1 MLLKRIKGTVFGGA
15 IGDALGTLTEE
26 MDRETVK
33 KNYGGAITDFV
44 EPSPSSVCP
53 FLKKGQYSHET
64 QMFLIALEMYAEKGK
79 IDEEFYV
86 EKLIEWVKD
95 EKNHR
100 YPAGGHIN
108 AALAYK
114 SGALPDDARV
124 KGTEIDGALP
134 AVAAGL
140 FRWDNSEEAYQEGS
154 HLASIVYKDDIL
166 IDTAGLIAV
175 AVSTITGERIF
186 LEMEEGKLHFLELL
200 HSFSQVEIV
209 KSYIDMVITTV
220 KENID
225 ESDELILRFGNG
237 NFVLEPF
244 ALSLYIFLKWGKDF
258 RKSLLRAVNAYGEFG
273 GDTDAIGFLT
283 GALSGCYNGIDAIPK
298 DWLRNIE
305 NAGYLKLISEK
316 IFEKIKNE

>member
-175 AVSTITGERIF
+175 AVSAITGERIF

-225 ESDELILRFGNG
+225 ELDELILRFGNG